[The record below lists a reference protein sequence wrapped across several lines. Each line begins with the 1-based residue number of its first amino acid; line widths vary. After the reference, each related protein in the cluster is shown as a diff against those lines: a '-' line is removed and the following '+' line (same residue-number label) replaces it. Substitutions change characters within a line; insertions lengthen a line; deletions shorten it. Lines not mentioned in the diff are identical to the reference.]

1 MTSDFLLSDIQV
13 LELGHIVAGPSAGLI
28 LADMGANVIKIERP
42 QGGDQ
47 ARARPDQSLFMTFNR
62 NKRSMAMNLK
72 HPAGKDV
79 FSQLVKGAD
88 VVVDNYAPGALDRLG
103 FSYEEMVKINPGII
117 HCSIKGFL
125 PGPKGDRPLLD
136 EPAQMMGGLAYMTGP
151 PGRPLRA
158 GTSVIDIGAAMFGV
172 IGILAAL
179 HERHKTG
186 RGKSIRSGLFETSVF
201 FVAQH
206 MAKAG
211 VTGLVPPPAPERS
224 IGKDLGWA
232 IYKIFMTKDQRQ
244 VFIGV
249 TSDAHWE
256 RFCQEFQIGDLWEDI
271 SLRTNQGRVK
281 EHILVNNRVTQI
293 AEALESDLLI
303 ERLEKCQV
311 PYSVVNT
318 PMDLLQ
324 ESHLRGSDHYVQ
336 VTAPNGATAELPRLP
351 MIFNDQRKPLRKNPP
366 KLGEHT
372 VQIMRELG
380 YSEDKIEALIQ
391 EGVIGGR
398 A

>member
-1 MTSDFLLSDIQV
+1 MATDFLISDIQV

-28 LADMGANVIKIERP
+28 LAEMGADVIKIERP

-47 ARARPDQSLFMTFNR
+47 ARARPDQSLFLTFNR
-62 NKRSMAMNLK
+62 NKRSMAMDLK
-72 HPAGKDV
+72 HPQGKKI
-79 FSQLVKGAD
+79 FTQFLKTAD
-88 VVVDNYAPGALDRLG
+88 VVVDNYAPGAMERLG
-103 FSYEEMVKINPGII
+103 FAYEEMSKINPRII
-117 HCSIKGFL
+117 HCSLKGFL
-125 PGPKGDRPLLD
+125 PGPNGDRPLLD

-151 PGRPLRA
+151 RGQPLRA

-172 IGILAAL
+172 IGILGAL

-186 RGKSIRSGLFETSVF
+186 HGQSIRSGLFETTVF

-211 VTGLVPPPAPERS
+211 VTGLVPSPVPERS
-224 IGKDLGWA
+224 IGKDLGWG
-232 IYKIFMTKDQRQ
+232 IYRIFITKDQRQ

-256 RFCQEFQIGDLWEDI
+256 RFCQEFDVCDLWDDV

-281 EHILVNNRVTQI
+281 QHGLVNGRVEHIVET
-293 AEALESDLLI
+293 LEFDSLI
-303 ERLEKCQV
+303 ERLEKSQI
-311 PYSVVNT
+311 PHAPVNT

-324 ESHLRGSDHYVQ
+324 EPHLRGSDHLVKIP
-336 VTAPNGATAELPRLP
+336 APNGAFVEIPRLP
-351 MIFNDQRKPLRKNPP
+351 MIFGTNQSPLRMDPP

-372 VQIMRELG
+372 VQILRNLG
-380 YSEDKIEALIQ
+380 YSEEKIENLVQA
-391 EGVIGGR
+391 GVVGFPS
-398 A
+398 